1 MCHCV
6 YAAVHLLKK
15 EFEEVLMKVNFS
27 SLPAFPS
34 PKVHRVQI
42 ILMALHSLPK

>member
-6 YAAVHLLKK
+6 HAVVHELKK
-15 EFEEVLMKVNFS
+15 KKEKVLMKVNCS

-34 PKVHRVQI
+34 PKVHHVQI